1 MNHTQR
7 VFEVARQVR
16 GLTRDHARQAVEL
29 YLASIAEEAARGE
42 IVSLPSI
49 GRLNL
54 VCRKNGG
61 KLKSRV
67 SRAEIADTDPGY
79 RVQTCIHLSDA
90 LKASAKKYLL
100 PAAKLDD
107 HIQRNTVSIR
117 VEPGEGNANR
127 IQSGLSNLFTR
138 KDKKGR

>member
-29 YLASIAEEAARGE
+29 YLASIAEEVAHGE
-42 IVSLPSI
+42 TVTLPSI

-67 SRAEIADTDPGY
+67 SRVEIADTDPGY
-79 RVQTCIHLSDA
+79 RVQACVHLSDA
-90 LKASAKKYLL
+90 LKTTAKEHLL
-100 PAAKLDD
+100 PTAKLDE
-107 HIQRNTVSIR
+107 HLRRNTVSIR
-117 VEPGEGNANR
+117 VEPGEDNANR
-127 IQSGLSNLFTR
+127 VQSGLSNLFNR
-138 KDKKGR
+138 KSKKER